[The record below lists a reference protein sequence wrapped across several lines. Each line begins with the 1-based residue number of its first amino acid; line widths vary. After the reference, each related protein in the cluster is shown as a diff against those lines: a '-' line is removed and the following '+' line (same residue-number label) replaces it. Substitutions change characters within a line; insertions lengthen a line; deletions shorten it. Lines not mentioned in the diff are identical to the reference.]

1 MSPARGS
8 RLVFDGLERQDAG
21 IDAPLANFRV
31 AGLGQIFGLLE
42 LPERHRRAVRPQEQ
56 RHPAERRAEHALAG
70 LAVQPRHRP
79 HARRDAV
86 LVGERE
92 EIVPEIFDE
101 PGH

>member
-56 RHPAERRAEHALAG
+56 RHPAKRRAEHALAG

-79 HARRDAV
+79 HARRHAI